1 MEKDGL
7 LDKITE
13 LEQIISD
20 KSALERSIDKSLKS
34 P

>member
-13 LEQIISD
+13 LEQILSD
-20 KSALERSIDKSLKS
+20 KSAMERSLDMQKSS